1 MGHKKNKT
9 KYYTFLLVPDDEK
22 AARSIRFSASLIRF
36 LIVLLVVISTGIIF
50 GAASYWKVASLAVG
64 YYNLLDENQKL
75 KHSLEKV
82 EEIKTD
88 LAKIKNMDQKL
99 RSSMSG
105 YIKVMENSDEIVPE
119 NESTA
124 LLGYGSREIEKAL
137 FNSIPDILPVEGF
150 ITRGVDTNPFQNNL
164 HLGIDIAAAKGSPV
178 KATADGIVI
187 FSGYTLDEGNVIILK
202 HKNNIYS
209 VYKHNLSNL
218 CSEMEF
224 VKKRQVI
231 ALLGSTG
238 EISSGAHVH
247 FEIWKNNIPVD
258 PLQYI
263 RGADQ
268 YLQ

>member
-1 MGHKKNKT
+1 MGHKRNKT
-9 KYYTFLLVPDDEK
+9 RYYTFLLVPDDEK
-22 AARSIRFSASLIRF
+22 AAKSIKFSASFIRF
-36 LIVLLVVISTGIIF
+36 LIVLLVVISSGIIL
-50 GAASYWKVASLAVG
+50 GAVSYWKVASLAVG
-64 YYNLLDENQKL
+64 YYSLFDENEKL
-75 KHSLEKV
+75 KKSLEQL
-82 EEIKTD
+82 EEIQTD

-99 RSSMSG
+99 RSSLSG
-105 YIKVMENSDEIVPE
+105 YIKVMENADNVVPE
-119 NESTA
+119 NESIPIS
-124 LLGYGSREIEKAL
+124 GYNSREIEKAL
-137 FNSIPDILPVEGF
+137 FNSLPDILPVEGF
-150 ITRGVDTNPFQNNL
+150 ITRGIDTNPFKKNP

-202 HKNNIYS
+202 HKNNFYS

-247 FEIWKNNIPVD
+247 FEIWKNNMPVD

-263 RGADQ
+263 RGAEQ
-268 YLQ
+268 YLR